1 MKNKFTHATL
11 LILTLALLLNMLI
24 PQGLALADDEKSEDT
39 VDVDKLLKEEAENGE
54 NSGVVGEGAK
64 ELEDESMWTIYAQIL
79 MKEADAKEKKRK
91 EKEDDKGKIEKAFNG
106 MVSGVIGDGG
116 ISVDVPFNKMYSM
129 SNQLRGNDEEEDK
142 DKSGTQLASVMS
154 TYNNYG
160 YWETV
165 SGSKLAQTASGP
177 IAGGLKFI
185 AGTIIIVSL
194 ALYYMIDGL
203 LMTIVNAII
212 ELNPFKLLGFG
223 SDTTAFKNPINKAIQ
238 NMFDYIGLDNAFFE
252 ALSSFGLIFIIGIFG
267 FMLMK
272 YLSEKNLQGVWS
284 VLRKF
289 AVQIFTIFAMIPLI
303 MMLYSE
309 VGKSVKSIQENNSIT
324 SDLASQYILNVRG
337 WAASQNLSPSGIEND
352 EVPLAYAKDGHVDK
366 NFDPTNK
373 RTMIS
378 DINRNTYSTL
388 YGQEMSKKMGF
399 QLVDNWMQNN
409 TFNVNTYMGDIQRGS
424 LPDSESDI
432 LPAYER
438 YNEFYPKAPKKDIEY
453 VIWSGTQNV
462 DEKLRDV
469 KNKQFKP
476 DKPIGVTDNTF
487 STQSVALMLQSSFNE
502 GSAKFY
508 ANNLSA
514 SGQQSNLKSVSTVPT
529 EWKSFTLPGDGKL
542 GVFASI
548 LGLTTKSLGYA
559 ILGGA
564 AIIALLTVNLWEA
577 GGKLILS
584 LGRACLGSFNHAV
597 SSFFL
602 AISILVSS
610 LIGFMVPKML
620 INFVTAMV
628 GVVNGK
634 IDSVVPSSITE
645 IISSIVILFLS
656 YYLAIGAKVGAK
668 KVSPIKMMIGAPNN
682 MAIAFTDRINVLGGN
697 NIGEG
702 LRQGIRGAKQQG
714 SRDASDLANKG
725 KESMQ
730 GAVGKPMN
738 VAKGTARKTK
748 DTVKGTAKGVVLD
761 GAKGAAIGFATGGAA
776 GAAAGATKG
785 ATKGAA
791 KGAAKGATGKD
802 IKNPK
807 KSYDEFIK
815 NAKAQDNNNKPKE
828 SARKSEKNRKQT
840 SETNENGKNNSRDNK
855 NDATGNIEKSNTQNE
870 EKQNLKDGNYT
881 TKQNGMAGAKTT
893 AQDKNEDVK
902 KEEKQNLKDSNYA
915 TKQNGIAGAKT
926 TAQSK
931 NNNVKDENNKKDSLT
946 TKTGNGTNNKGES
959 AERTQNESNQKTART
974 KNDSVGKLSNTKRTP
989 VNNRSG
995 ARKSATE
1002 KKSNQKPNTN
1012 NKNRKNDDRKSS
1024 PTKNDNRNK
1033 NRNKQN
1039 NTSKLNK
1046 SKEKVSNSNQKQYGS
1061 KNTEKPNQKNNSR
1074 KNPITEKRE
1083 AKQKQQNIN
1092 VQRRKQQSK
1101 NNQKIPNRG
1110 K

>member
-1 MKNKFTHATL
+1 MKIKFTHATL

-24 PQGLALADDEKSEDT
+24 PQGLALADNEKSEDT
-39 VDVDKLLKEEAENGE
+39 IDVDKLVKKEKDEGG
-54 NSGVVGEGAK
+54 NSAVIGKGAK

-79 MKEADAKEKKRK
+79 MKEADSKEKKRK
-91 EKEDDKGKIEKAFNG
+91 EKEKDKGRLEKAFDG

-129 SNQLRGNDEEEDK
+129 SNQLRGNENEKDK

-154 TYNNYG
+154 TYSNFG

-165 SGSKLAQTASGP
+165 SGSRIAQSSTGLLN
-177 IAGGLKFI
+177 GGFKFVT
-185 AGTIIIVSL
+185 GTIVIVSL

-203 LMTIVNAII
+203 LMTVVNAMI

-223 SDTTAFKNPINKAIQ
+223 DDTSAFKNPINKAIQ
-238 NMFDYIGLDNAFFE
+238 NMFNYIGLDNAFFE
-252 ALSSFGLIFIIGIFG
+252 AISSFGLIFIIGVFG

-272 YLSEKNLQGVWS
+272 YLSDKNLQGIWA

-289 AVQIFTIFAMIPLI
+289 AVQIFTIFAMIPLVMI
-303 MMLYSE
+303 LYSE

-324 SDLASQYILNVRG
+324 SDLASQYIINVRG

-352 EVPLAYAKDGHVDK
+352 EVPLAYAENGHVDK
-366 NFDPTNK
+366 DFDPTNK
-373 RTMIS
+373 RSMIS

-388 YGQEMSKKMGF
+388 YGKELNKKMGF

-424 LPDSESDI
+424 LPDNASDT

-438 YNEFYPKAPKKDIEY
+438 YNEYYPKAAKKDIEY

-462 DEKLRDV
+462 DEKLRNV

-476 DKPIGVTDNTF
+476 DKPIGVRGNTF
-487 STQSVALMLQSSFNE
+487 STQSVALMLQSSFSE

-542 GVFASI
+542 GVFASM

-602 AISILVSS
+602 AISILASA

-645 IISSIVILFLS
+645 ILSSIVTLVLC

-668 KVSPIKMMIGAPNN
+668 KISPIKMIIGAPNN

-702 LRQGIRGAKQQG
+702 LRQGMRGAKQQG
-714 SRDASDLANKG
+714 RQDMGDLANKG
-725 KESMQ
+725 KETVQ
-730 GAVGKPMN
+730 GTIAKPIN
-738 VAKGTARKTK
+738 AAKTTARKTK
-748 DTVKGTAKGVVLD
+748 DTAKGVTLD
-761 GAKGAAIGFATGGAA
+761 GAKGAAVGFATGGLA
-776 GAAAGATKG
+776 GAAG
-785 ATKGAA
+785 GAA
-791 KGAAKGATGKD
+791 KGAAKGGFKGATGKEL
-802 IKNPK
+802 KNPK
-807 KSYDEFIK
+807 KTYEEFIK
-815 NAKAQDNNNKPKE
+815 NAKSKNQNIKPKE
-828 SARKSEKNRKQT
+828 SARATEKDRKEMSSKNANSVGDTENNIKTNEEFGNGNLGVEREPVKGSSGSHIVSGKNHMTGAKSTAQGKSER
-840 SETNENGKNNSRDNK
+840 
-855 NDATGNIEKSNTQNE
+855 
-870 EKQNLKDGNYT
+870 
-881 TKQNGMAGAKTT
+881 
-893 AQDKNEDVK
+893 VK
-902 KEEKQNLKDSNYA
+902 
-915 TKQNGIAGAKT
+915 
-926 TAQSK
+926 
-931 NNNVKDENNKKDSLT
+931 
-946 TKTGNGTNNKGES
+946 NGTNNSNDGRAKENGNSAVNKGGKKES
-959 AERTQNESNQKTART
+959 SNPNGRKKQTLD
-974 KNDSVGKLSNTKRTP
+974 KNANKSVSNTLNSKKSP
-989 VNNRSG
+989 VNSKG
-995 ARKSATE
+995 SARKSAQE
-1002 KKSNQKPNTN
+1002 KNNNANKRMNVKKQQNNNPRTNQDKNLKRPVNNHNQNKVNKSNDKGN
-1012 NKNRKNDDRKSS
+1012 NNQSK
-1024 PTKNDNRNK
+1024 RN
-1033 NRNKQN
+1033 
-1039 NTSKLNK
+1039 
-1046 SKEKVSNSNQKQYGS
+1046 GS
-1061 KNTEKPNQKNNSR
+1061 KKMDKPNQNNGGKR
-1074 KNPITEKRE
+1074 NPITEKRK
-1083 AKQKQQNIN
+1083 AKERQQNIN
-1092 VQRRKQQSK
+1092 VQRRKQQAK

>member
-1 MKNKFTHATL
+1 MKIKFTHATL

-24 PQGLALADDEKSEDT
+24 PQGLAQADDEKSVDT
-39 VDVDKLLKEEAENGE
+39 IDVDKLVKKEKDEGGNDAVLGK
-54 NSGVVGEGAK
+54 GAK

-79 MKEADAKEKKRK
+79 MKEADSKEEKRK
-91 EKEDDKGKIEKAFNG
+91 AKEDDKGRLEKAFNG

-129 SNQLRGNDEEEDK
+129 SNQLRGNENEKDK

-154 TYNNYG
+154 TYSNYG

-165 SGSKLAQTASGP
+165 SGSRLAQS
-177 IAGGLKFI
+177 IAGSMNAGFKFVF
-185 AGTIIIVSL
+185 GTIVIISL

-203 LMTIVNAII
+203 LMTVVNAMI

-223 SDTTAFKNPINKAIQ
+223 DDTTAFKNPINKAIQ
-238 NMFDYIGLDNAFFE
+238 NMFNYIGLDNAFFE
-252 ALSSFGLIFIIGIFG
+252 ALSSFGLIFIIAVFG

-272 YLSEKNLQGVWS
+272 YLADKNLQGIWA

-309 VGKSVKSIQENNSIT
+309 VGKSVKNIQENNSIT
-324 SDLASQYILNVRG
+324 SDLASQYIVNVRG

-352 EVPLAYAKDGHVDK
+352 EVPFAYAENGHVDK
-366 NFDPTNK
+366 DFDPTNK
-373 RTMIS
+373 RSMIS
-378 DINRNTYSTL
+378 DINRNTYTTL
-388 YGQEMSKKMGF
+388 YGQELNKKMGF
-399 QLVDNWMQNN
+399 QLVDNWMKDN
-409 TFNVNTYMGDIQRGS
+409 TFNVNTYIGDIQRGY
-424 LPDSESDI
+424 LPDSENDT
-432 LPAYER
+432 LPAYEG
-438 YNEFYPKAPKKDIEY
+438 YNKYYPKAAKKDIEY

-462 DEKLRDV
+462 DEKLRNV
-469 KNKQFKP
+469 KNEQFKP
-476 DKPIGVTDNTF
+476 DKPIGVRGNTF
-487 STQSVALMLQSSFNE
+487 STQSVALMLQSSFSE

-542 GVFASI
+542 GVFASM

-577 GGKLILS
+577 GAKLVLS

-645 IISSIVILFLS
+645 ILSSIVTLVLC

-668 KVSPIKMMIGAPNN
+668 KVSPIKMIIGAPNN

-702 LRQGIRGAKQQG
+702 LRQGIRGAKQQAR
-714 SRDASDLANKG
+714 RDAGDLANKG
-725 KESMQ
+725 KETVE
-730 GAVGKPMN
+730 GT
-738 VAKGTARKTK
+738 VAKPINAAKTTARKTK
-748 DTVKGTAKGVVLD
+748 DTAKGVTLD
-761 GAKGAAIGFATGGAA
+761 GAKGAAVGFATGGLA
-776 GAAAGATKG
+776 GAAG
-785 ATKGAA
+785 GAA
-791 KGAAKGATGKD
+791 KGAAKGGFKGATGKEF
-802 IKNPK
+802 KNPK
-807 KSYDEFIK
+807 KTYEEFIK
-815 NAKAQDNNNKPKE
+815 NAKSKEQNIKPKE
-828 SARKSEKNRKQT
+828 SARATEKGRKEMSSKNTNSDGNSENINKP
-840 SETNENGKNNSRDNK
+840 NEEIENSNLGVERELVKGSSGSHIVSGKNDM
-855 NDATGNIEKSNTQNE
+855 T
-870 EKQNLKDGNYT
+870 
-881 TKQNGMAGAKTT
+881 GAK
-893 AQDKNEDVK
+893 
-902 KEEKQNLKDSNYA
+902 S
-915 TKQNGIAGAKT
+915 

-931 NNNVKDENNKKDSLT
+931 SGRVKEGAKNSNDDNVKNSNSSV
-946 TKTGNGTNNKGES
+946 NKGGKKES
-959 AERTQNESNQKTART
+959 SNRDGGKKRALDKNTNKT
-974 KNDSVGKLSNTKRTP
+974 VSNSLNSKKSP
-989 VNNRSG
+989 VNSKG
-995 ARKSATE
+995 SARKSAQEKNNKTNTQTNIKKQKNSNPKTNQSKNAKRPVNNQNQNNV
-1002 KKSNQKPNTN
+1002 KKSN
-1012 NKNRKNDDRKSS
+1012 
-1024 PTKNDNRNK
+1024 DN
-1033 NRNKQN
+1033 
-1039 NTSKLNK
+1039 
-1046 SKEKVSNSNQKQYGS
+1046 VNSNQS
-1061 KNTEKPNQKNNSR
+1061 KRNSSKKVDKPNQNNGGKR
-1074 KNPITEKRE
+1074 NPITEKRK
-1083 AKQKQQNIN
+1083 AKERQQNIN
-1092 VQRRKQQSK
+1092 VQRRKQQAK

>member
-1 MKNKFTHATL
+1 MKIKFTHATL

-24 PQGLALADDEKSEDT
+24 PQGLALADNEKSEDT
-39 VDVDKLLKEEAENGE
+39 IDVDKLVKKEKDEGG
-54 NSGVVGEGAK
+54 NSAVVGKGAK

-79 MKEADAKEKKRK
+79 MKEADSKEKKRK
-91 EKEDDKGKIEKAFNG
+91 EKENDKGRLEKAFDG

-129 SNQLRGNDEEEDK
+129 SNQLRGNENEKDK

-154 TYNNYG
+154 TYSNFG

-165 SGSKLAQTASGP
+165 SGSRIAQSSTGMLN
-177 IAGGLKFI
+177 GGFKFVT
-185 AGTIIIVSL
+185 GTIVIVSL

-203 LMTIVNAII
+203 LMTVVNAMI

-223 SDTTAFKNPINKAIQ
+223 DDTSAFKNPINKAIQ
-238 NMFDYIGLDNAFFE
+238 NMFNYIGLDNAFFE
-252 ALSSFGLIFIIGIFG
+252 AISSFGLIFIIGVFG

-272 YLSEKNLQGVWS
+272 YLSDKNLQGIWA

-289 AVQIFTIFAMIPLI
+289 AVQIFTIFAMIPLVMI
-303 MMLYSE
+303 LYSE
-309 VGKSVKSIQENNSIT
+309 VGKSVKSIQESNSIT
-324 SDLASQYILNVRG
+324 SDLASQYIVNVRG

-352 EVPLAYAKDGHVDK
+352 EVPLAYAENGHVDK
-366 NFDPTNK
+366 DFDPTNK
-373 RTMIS
+373 RSMIS

-388 YGQEMSKKMGF
+388 YGQELNKKMGF

-424 LPDSESDI
+424 LPDNASDA

-438 YNEFYPKAPKKDIEY
+438 YNEYYPKAAKKDIEY

-462 DEKLRDV
+462 DEKLRNV

-476 DKPIGVTDNTF
+476 DKPIGVRGNTF
-487 STQSVALMLQSSFNE
+487 STQSVALMLQSSFSE

-542 GVFASI
+542 GVFASM

-602 AISILVSS
+602 AISILASA

-645 IISSIVILFLS
+645 ILSSIVTLVLC

-668 KVSPIKMMIGAPNN
+668 KISPIKMIIGAPNN

-702 LRQGIRGAKQQG
+702 LRQGMRGAKQQG
-714 SRDASDLANKG
+714 RQDMGDLANKG
-725 KESMQ
+725 KETVQ
-730 GAVGKPMN
+730 GTIAKPIN
-738 VAKGTARKTK
+738 AAKTTVRKSK
-748 DTVKGTAKGVVLD
+748 DTAKGATLD
-761 GAKGAAIGFATGGAA
+761 GAKGAMAGFVTGGFA
-776 GAAAGATKG
+776 GAAT
-785 ATKGAA
+785 GAA
-791 KGAAKGATGKD
+791 KGAAKGGFKGATGKEF
-802 IKNPK
+802 KNPK
-807 KSYDEFIK
+807 KSYEEFVK
-815 NAKAQDNNNKPKE
+815 NAKANNQNVKPKGSARTSE
-828 SARKSEKNRKQT
+828 KDRKQEISNKKDNSVENTKNNLNSRDEIRDGNLGSEKEVVHGSGANHKESNKNNIVGAKTSPQGKNNPVKADTNNSKTGSAAGGKGNNSKQDSKKKQKTNKNMAKSVGNTLNSKKIPTNTKGSARKSSREKDR
-840 SETNENGKNNSRDNK
+840 
-855 NDATGNIEKSNTQNE
+855 NI
-870 EKQNLKDGNYT
+870 
-881 TKQNGMAGAKTT
+881 
-893 AQDKNEDVK
+893 
-902 KEEKQNLKDSNYA
+902 
-915 TKQNGIAGAKT
+915 
-926 TAQSK
+926 
-931 NNNVKDENNKKDSLT
+931 
-946 TKTGNGTNNKGES
+946 
-959 AERTQNESNQKTART
+959 
-974 KNDSVGKLSNTKRTP
+974 
-989 VNNRSG
+989 
-995 ARKSATE
+995 
-1002 KKSNQKPNTN
+1002 
-1012 NKNRKNDDRKSS
+1012 
-1024 PTKNDNRNK
+1024 
-1033 NRNKQN
+1033 NKQN
-1039 NTSKLNK
+1039 NTKQQNNGQKPNRPKNAQNQNK
-1046 SKEKVSNSNQKQYGS
+1046 VNKPNNKGSNNQVKSNSS
-1061 KNTEKPNQKNNSR
+1061 KKMDKPNQNNR
-1074 KNPITEKRE
+1074 GKRNPITEKRK
-1083 AKQKQQNIN
+1083 AKERQQNIN
-1092 VQRRKQQSK
+1092 VQRRKQQAK

>member
-1 MKNKFTHATL
+1 MKIKFTHATL
-11 LILTLALLLNMLI
+11 LVLTLALLLNMLI
-24 PQGLALADDEKSEDT
+24 PQGLALADNEKSEDT
-39 VDVDKLLKEEAENGE
+39 IDVDKLVKKEKDEGG
-54 NSGVVGEGAK
+54 NSAILGKGAK

-79 MKEADAKEKKRK
+79 MKEADSKEKKRK
-91 EKEDDKGKIEKAFNG
+91 EKEKDKGRLEKAFDG

-129 SNQLRGNDEEEDK
+129 SNQLRGNENEKDK

-154 TYNNYG
+154 TYSNFG

-165 SGSKLAQTASGP
+165 SGSRIAQSSTGLLN
-177 IAGGLKFI
+177 GGFKFVT
-185 AGTIIIVSL
+185 GTIVIVSL

-203 LMTIVNAII
+203 LMTVVNAMI

-223 SDTTAFKNPINKAIQ
+223 DDTSAFKNPINKAIQ
-238 NMFDYIGLDNAFFE
+238 NMFNYIGLDNAFFE
-252 ALSSFGLIFIIGIFG
+252 AISSFGLIFIIGVFG

-272 YLSEKNLQGVWS
+272 YLSDKNLQGIWA

-289 AVQIFTIFAMIPLI
+289 AVQIFTIFAMIPLVMI
-303 MMLYSE
+303 LYSE

-324 SDLASQYILNVRG
+324 SDLASQYIVNVRG

-352 EVPLAYAKDGHVDK
+352 EVPLAYAENGHVDK
-366 NFDPTNK
+366 DFDPTNK
-373 RTMIS
+373 RSMIS

-388 YGQEMSKKMGF
+388 YGQELNKKMGF

-424 LPDSESDI
+424 LPDNESDV

-438 YNEFYPKAPKKDIEY
+438 YNEYYPKAAKKDIEY

-476 DKPIGVTDNTF
+476 DKPIGVRGNTF
-487 STQSVALMLQSSFNE
+487 STQSVALMLQSSFSE

-542 GVFASI
+542 GVFASM

-602 AISILVSS
+602 AISILASA

-645 IISSIVILFLS
+645 ILSSIVTLVLC
-656 YYLAIGAKVGAK
+656 YYLAIGAKVGVK
-668 KVSPIKMMIGAPNN
+668 KISPIKMIIGAPNN

-702 LRQGIRGAKQQG
+702 LRQGMRGAKQQG
-714 SRDASDLANKG
+714 RQDMGDLANKG
-725 KESMQ
+725 KETVQ
-730 GAVGKPMN
+730 GTIAKPIN
-738 VAKGTARKTK
+738 AAKTTARKSK
-748 DTVKGTAKGVVLD
+748 DTAKGATLD
-761 GAKGAAIGFATGGAA
+761 GVKGAMAGFVAGGFAGAV
-776 GAAAGATKG
+776 T
-785 ATKGAA
+785 GAA
-791 KGAAKGATGKD
+791 KGAAKGGFKGATGKEF
-802 IKNPK
+802 KNPK
-807 KSYDEFIK
+807 KSYEEFVK
-815 NAKAQDNNNKPKE
+815 NAKANNQNVKPKG
-828 SARKSEKNRKQT
+828 SARTSEKDRKQEI
-840 SETNENGKNNSRDNK
+840 SNKKDNSVENTKNNFNSRDEIRDGNLGSEKEVVHGSGANHKESNK
-855 NDATGNIEKSNTQNE
+855 NNIV
-870 EKQNLKDGNYT
+870 
-881 TKQNGMAGAKTT
+881 GAKTS
-893 AQDKNEDVK
+893 AQGENNPVKADTNNSKTGSADGGKGNNSKQDSKKKQKTNKNMAKSVGNTPNSK
-902 KEEKQNLKDSNYA
+902 KFPTSTKGSVRKPPQEKDRNTNKRNN
-915 TKQNGIAGAKT
+915 TKQQQNNG
-926 TAQSK
+926 Q
-931 NNNVKDENNKKDSLT
+931 
-946 TKTGNGTNNKGES
+946 
-959 AERTQNESNQKTART
+959 
-974 KNDSVGKLSNTKRTP
+974 
-989 VNNRSG
+989 
-995 ARKSATE
+995 
-1002 KKSNQKPNTN
+1002 KSNQPKIAQNQNGVNKAVRKGN
-1012 NKNRKNDDRKSS
+1012 NSQVK
-1024 PTKNDNRNK
+1024 RNGS
-1033 NRNKQN
+1033 NKM
-1039 NTSKLNK
+1039 
-1046 SKEKVSNSNQKQYGS
+1046 G
-1061 KNTEKPNQKNNSR
+1061 KPNQNNSGKR
-1074 KNPITEKRE
+1074 NPITEKRK
-1083 AKQKQQNIN
+1083 AKERQQNIN
-1092 VQRRKQQSK
+1092 VQRRKQQAK
-1101 NNQKIPNRG
+1101 NNQKIPDRG